1 MKKKATLTQMISLSA
16 IIFAASGCALG
27 NDGTFHYNRNTT
39 IGKELLDL
47 LMAMEK
53 GAITEKEYENLKK
66 EIMKGGPIM
75 GKDTWN

>member
-1 MKKKATLTQMISLSA
+1 MKKKATLIQTIGLSFVISALT
-16 IIFAASGCALG
+16 GCALG

-47 LMAMEK
+47 KNAMEK
-53 GAITEKEYENLKK
+53 GAITKQEYENLKK

-75 GKDTWN
+75 GKDSWK